1 MNRQLT
7 VVLVAVVGIVA
18 LAGGAFLFT
27 GQSGGADVA
36 PAANDAAAAVEQSTP
51 TSQSNEPTEQ
61 PTPTDTT
68 TESDTTDAGDAD
80 DESVARANEPPTA
93 DAGEDVTAREWTLT
107 TLDATGSTDSDG
119 DDANLTYEWTQVAG
133 EEVELR
139 GADTATP
146 KFFPPESKLNTQ
158 LTFEVTV
165 TDADGASAT
174 DTVVVTVTESR
185 DDDKEEPTNA
195 SEDGNQTDVDDAD
208 SDGGQTAEDDSETS
222 DDSTVDDGDSTVD
235 DGDSDADDTSAKASN
250 DTIAQATFGSDFD
263 ELSTE
268 DAATVYEL
276 YLRQPDGDWDPA
288 SVQTR
293 EELAQEKY
301 GDSFENLGFDARVDV
316 QESFDAQFGDTG
328 GALSK
333 DEISQAKWGHDF
345 RNVSVDSAGQIV
357 ELYDRQPWVNEDNK
371 HMPTRGQLAYRIYD
385 TSYDDPLDGLTRE
398 QRLDIERRYNAQ
410 FDTE

>member
-27 GQSGGADVA
+27 GQSGGAGVA
-36 PAANDAAAAVEQSTP
+36 PASDDAAAAVEQSTP
-51 TSQSNEPTEQ
+51 TSQPSEPTEQ
-61 PTPTDTT
+61 PTATDATT
-68 TESDTTDAGDAD
+68 ATESNETDATDAD

-93 DAGEDVTAREWTLT
+93 DAGEDVAAREWMLT
-107 TLDATGSTDSDG
+107 TLDATGSTDPDG

-165 TDADGASAT
+165 TDSNGTSAT
-174 DTVVVTVTESR
+174 DTVVITVTESE
-185 DDDKEEPTNA
+185 DDDEETKTNA
-195 SEDGNQTDVDDAD
+195 SEDENQTAD
-208 SDGGQTAEDDSETS
+208 GNQTAEDDSETG
-222 DDSTVDDGDSTVD
+222 DDSTVDDG
-235 DGDSDADDTSAKASN
+235 GSDADDGASEKVSN
-250 DTIAQATFGSDFD
+250 DTIAQATFGTDFE
-263 ELSTE
+263 ELNAE

-276 YLRQPDGDWDPA
+276 YLRQPDGDWDPE

-293 EELAQEKY
+293 EELAQETY
-301 GDSFENLGFDARVDV
+301 GDSFENLSFEARVDV

-345 RNVSVDSAGQIV
+345 HNLSVDSAGQIV
-357 ELYDRQPWVNEDNK
+357 ELYDRQPWVNEDNE

-385 TSYDDPLDGLTRE
+385 TSYDAPLEGLTRE